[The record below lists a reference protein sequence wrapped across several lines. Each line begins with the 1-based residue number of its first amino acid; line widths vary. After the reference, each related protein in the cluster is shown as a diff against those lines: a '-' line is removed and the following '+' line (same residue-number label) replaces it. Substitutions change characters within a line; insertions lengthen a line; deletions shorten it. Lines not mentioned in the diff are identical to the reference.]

1 VSIRN
6 QSRNVER
13 AQDDANFG
21 ARVDVFPAYADE
33 RVGMSRNNAVG
44 PIAQD
49 PNYHTSLQQ
58 GITGLDESDKR
69 EEKEDAEK
77 EEGKSNI

>member
-1 VSIRN
+1 
-6 QSRNVER
+6 
-13 AQDDANFG
+13 
-21 ARVDVFPAYADE
+21 
-33 RVGMSRNNAVG
+33 MSRNNAVG
-44 PIAQD
+44 PNAQD